1 MGWIRILMDPEFC
14 LDPEIEKFKAGSG
27 SGINHAGSTFVQKSH
42 LAPSM
47 KWNDILA
54 LFLRESSGLSF
65 RMPSYT

>member
-14 LDPEIEKFKAGSG
+14 LDLEIGKFKAGSG

-54 LFLRESSGLSF
+54 LF
-65 RMPSYT
+65 